1 MRKNFILLAVI
12 AALLTAVSCKKAT
25 RDDSATYFNFVTVV
39 NDDKDG
45 NQYHFVTD
53 DGARFNPTLNKTR
66 YKGQDGRRVV
76 IYFGFEQDPGDTTPK
91 ESDIKLFEVDTLV
104 IIGHSSR
111 IATNKNN
118 ELAAFGSD
126 PLSVN
131 VAPYGPLVTKKYLN
145 VYIGY
150 NPEKPMNH
158 EFSLVSIADEDNDR
172 NRMTANICHDSKKDQ
187 GLMEIWSWVSFPL
200 DEMTEALA
208 GRKKIM
214 LRTVSRFAGAQD
226 VDEVTLP

>member
-1 MRKNFILLAVI
+1 MRKNFTLFAAI
-12 AALLTAVSCKKAT
+12 AALLFVASCNKVS

-45 NQYHFVTD
+45 SKYHFVGD
-53 DGARFNPTLNKTR
+53 DGVRFNPTSNNTR

-76 IYFGFEQDPGDTTPK
+76 IYFGFEQDPGDMTPK
-91 ESDIKLFEVDTLV
+91 ESDIKLFDVDTLV
-104 IIGHSSR
+104 IIGHSKR
-111 IATNKNN
+111 IETNANN
-118 ELAAFGSD
+118 EIAAFGSD

-145 VYIGY
+145 VFIGY
-150 NPEKPMNH
+150 NPEKPMKH
-158 EFSLVSIADEDNDR
+158 EFSLVSIADEDKDK

-214 LRTVSRFAGAQD
+214 LRTISRFAGAQD